1 MDKSGLV
8 DAPFLTQNFRI
19 LLHVGPMLSGNNLL
33 AIIVRTGGELK
44 RRIDFVDWLVGSH
57 RYRHSVP
64 DLTDRSQQR
73 QCIRGRRHGGCKL
86 SYSENN
92 IHITWQGN
100 SILLFL
106 ICIYTAIVPR
116 MIFFL
121 KFISFFY
128 FFFVK
133 FY

>member
-19 LLHVGPMLSGNNLL
+19 LHEGPKLSGNNLL

-121 KFISFFY
+121 KFISFFL